1 MHEEVSLENLSA
13 FFSIYPKFVAKTK
26 TMVLRGDEQ
35 PKTLFF
41 LESGCIKQ
49 YSVSPTGEILMMT
62 IYKPGS
68 CFPLM
73 WALEGIPNTTF
84 FETVSPVVIRKVPK
98 ERLLEIL
105 HEHPDILF
113 YYTKR
118 IVKGLYGLMKR
129 MELLVFDR
137 AHMRVAMVLS
147 YFAHSFGE
155 ETHGPVTIPILL
167 PHKELAA
174 WCGLTRETTS
184 VEMARLAKRGKIS
197 YNHRFIVIQ
206 NLQKLERETV

>member
-1 MHEEVSLENLSA
+1 MYKNISLEDILPI
-13 FFSIYPKFVAKTK
+13 FSHFPKFSAKIKETI
-26 TMVLRGDEQ
+26 LRGDEQ

-41 LESGCIKQ
+41 LESGYVKQ
-49 YSVSPTGEILMMT
+49 YSVSPAGEMLMMT
-62 IYKPGS
+62 IYKSGS

-73 WALEGIPNTTF
+73 WALEDIPNSTF
-84 FETVSPVVIRKVPK
+84 FETVSPVVIRKVPRDRFL
-98 ERLLEIL
+98 ELL
-105 HEHPDILF
+105 HTHPDILY

-118 IVKGLYGLMKR
+118 IARGLYGLMKR

-137 AHMRVAMVLS
+137 ANLRVALILS

-155 ETHGPVTIPILL
+155 KTHRSVALPILL

-184 VEMARLAKRGKIS
+184 VEMARLANRGVIS
-197 YNHRFIVIQ
+197 YNHRFILIQ
-206 NLQKLERETV
+206 NLPKLDRETV